1 MPHAALYITSGF
13 LAGLAINFV
22 AAPTEFNLVAGI
34 RAASSHAASRQ
45 IVDRTHKT
53 DRLPL
58 PAKFRQTVPP
68 ARLTPTPQKEPVVAD
83 CGRQFSYWQLASQG
97 RLTCVA

>member
-1 MPHAALYITSGF
+1 MPHAALYIASGF

-22 AAPTEFNLVAGI
+22 APPAELNFAAGI

-45 IVDRTHKT
+45 TVDRTHKT

-58 PAKFRQTVPP
+58 AAKFIQTVPP
-68 ARLTPTPQKEPVVAD
+68 ARLTPAPQKDPVVAD
-83 CGRQFSYWQLASQG
+83 CDRHFLYWQLASQG